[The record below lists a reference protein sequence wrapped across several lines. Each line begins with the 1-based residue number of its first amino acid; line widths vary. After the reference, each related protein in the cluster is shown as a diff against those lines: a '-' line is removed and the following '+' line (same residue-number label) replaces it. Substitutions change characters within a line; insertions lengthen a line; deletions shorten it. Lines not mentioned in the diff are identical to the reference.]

1 MENPNTISKVKA
13 YQTLARPRR
22 GQVKIK
28 IFKGLFKSLASM
40 LGGCGRKPAAEDR
53 WRVSELQPPNLKGV
67 WPVETSSGYCSN
79 AQSDRS

>member
-1 MENPNTISKVKA
+1 MENSNTISKVKA
-13 YQTLARPRR
+13 YQTPARPRR

-40 LGGCGRKPAAEDR
+40 LGGFGRKPAAEDGGFQ
-53 WRVSELQPPNLKGV
+53 SSNPQTPA
-67 WPVETSSGYCSN
+67 ETPSGYCSN

>member
-22 GQVKIK
+22 GHIKIK
-28 IFKGLFKSLASM
+28 IFKGLFKSLAWM
-40 LGGCGRKPAAEDR
+40 LGGFGRKPAGEDGRFLSSNPQTPAET
-53 WRVSELQPPNLKGV
+53 P
-67 WPVETSSGYCSN
+67 SGNFSD